1 MGAVICSVLF
11 VKRTFL
17 QRSWYVKFKIY
28 TSCINLRIS
37 VKMPPKFRRYLS
49 EEDVTEAAEPEKEKL
64 LQDEED
70 EDFFLK
76 GPTSSGKTLTIQ
88 DKKLRR
94 VQFQVDEVSSIM
106 KDNIEKIMERGE
118 RLEDLEEKSDS
129 LATNADQF
137 WSTAKKMQSRMW
149 WRNMRVKVLLVLVV
163 LVILLIIFVP
173 IIVRNS

>member
-1 MGAVICSVLF
+1 
-11 VKRTFL
+11 
-17 QRSWYVKFKIY
+17 
-28 TSCINLRIS
+28 
-37 VKMPPKFRRYLS
+37 MPPKFRRYLS

-106 KDNIEKIMERGE
+106 KDNIEKNYGARGE
-118 RLEDLEEKSDS
+118 VGR
-129 LATNADQF
+129 
-137 WSTAKKMQSRMW
+137 
-149 WRNMRVKVLLVLVV
+149 
-163 LVILLIIFVP
+163 P
-173 IIVRNS
+173 

>member
-1 MGAVICSVLF
+1 MAAVICSVLF